1 MTVLLNLGGTIA
13 LSYEDGEPRDTGFQ
27 MLVGRG
33 VRVIDVAPTS
43 SNGLEWRH
51 LRTLR
56 ETMLANWRTGETR
69 FVVTVGTDALEEVL
83 YFLSLVRPPNTGIAV
98 VGAMRPRS
106 APDSDGPLSLS
117 LAVQWLESRRA
128 GGVVASC
135 GGRLIEGRR
144 VRKVFLNGW
153 TFQPCMPADEGLS
166 PWTLSEHFRL
176 VKRPPRVPILPV
188 GVGLG
193 VWLAES
199 LRPGRFEGVV
209 VEAFA
214 AGDVPPALVQ
224 PIRRLLSRHVPVV
237 LSSRSTPGRVE
248 PLFPGIRGSSHELL
262 ASGALSAGALDSAR
276 ARIRL
281 LVALAARPHVPAASA
296 FTAGQDSAAPG
307 PSSAFVTGD

>member
-13 LSYEDGEPRDTGFQ
+13 LCYQEGKPRDADFQ
-27 MLVGRG
+27 MLVGRD

-56 ETMLANWRTGETR
+56 ETMLASWRTGETR
-69 FVVTVGTDALEEVL
+69 FAVTVGTDALEEVL
-83 YFLSLVRPPNTGIAV
+83 YFLSLVRPPNTAIAV
-98 VGAMRPRS
+98 VGAVRPRS
-106 APDSDGPLSLS
+106 APESDGPPSLS
-117 LAVQWLESRRA
+117 LAFQWLESRSA

-144 VRKVFLNGW
+144 VRKVFRNGW
-153 TFQPCMPADEGLS
+153 TFQPCLPADEGLS
-166 PWTLSEHFRL
+166 PWALNERCRL
-176 VKRPPRVPILPV
+176 LERQPRVPILPV

-193 VWLAES
+193 AWLAEI
-199 LRPGRFEGVV
+199 LGPGRFEGVV
-209 VEAFA
+209 VEAFG

-224 PIRRLLSRHVPVV
+224 PLRRLLSRRIPVV

-281 LVALAARPHVPAASA
+281 LVALAARPHLPAEKA
-296 FTAGQDSAAPG
+296 FTADRGSAAADPT
-307 PSSAFVTGD
+307 SIS